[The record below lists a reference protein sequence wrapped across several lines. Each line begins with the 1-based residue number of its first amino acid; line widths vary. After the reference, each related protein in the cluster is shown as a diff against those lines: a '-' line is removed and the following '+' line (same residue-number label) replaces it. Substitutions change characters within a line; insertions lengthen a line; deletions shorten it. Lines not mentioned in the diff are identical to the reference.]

1 MKISRSKSV
10 LITIGAL
17 VVIALAVYLAKR
29 SRPQSIRIGADITTS
44 GQFAYFG
51 QKLQKG
57 LQLAAEESQGQTPS
71 VEIIY
76 QDNQHDMK
84 QVVTIFD
91 RFVTLDHVSAVIS
104 IYSPPSLAL
113 RETVAR
119 HGIPLIT
126 TYTTAKGLTN
136 SSDWIFRDFPRMEDQ
151 MPPLAQYAATD
162 LKISRAVC
170 IGFNSDFGRDGCQ
183 VFTDTF
189 TKNGAQMSS
198 APEFV
203 ALDVTDVRP
212 AVLKALSSKPDA
224 VVLTLSAKPLGQAVK
239 NLRELGF
246 KGPVFG
252 AIMFDSPEVWEA
264 AGDAENNVYFPSVAF
279 DLTRPEYKTFVSN
292 YQARFNN
299 EDPDYVSIY
308 GYTIG
313 QYVLKAA
320 REANGDP
327 TRIKELLQA
336 LNTDSIRGSIRVQ
349 STRDIS
355 SPLAIYKRTSGKNE
369 LVKAINQ

>member
-1 MKISRSKSV
+1 MKLSRGKLIGIAIGILVLVLLGIYFTRRSKEQ
-10 LITIGAL
+10 TIR
-17 VVIALAVYLAKR
+17 V
-29 SRPQSIRIGADITTS
+29 GADITTS

-51 QKLQKG
+51 QKLQRG
-57 LQLAAEESQGQTPS
+57 LQLAAEESKGQLPT

-91 RFVTLDHVSAVIS
+91 RFATLDHVSAVVS

-113 RETVAR
+113 REAVAR
-119 HGIPLIT
+119 QGLPLIT

-151 MPPLAQYAATD
+151 MPPLAAYAAQD
-162 LKISRAVC
+162 LKLRRATC

-183 VFTDTF
+183 VFTDAF
-189 TKNGAQMSS
+189 TQNGGQMS
-198 APEFV
+198 AGPELV

-212 AVLKALSSKPDA
+212 AVLKALTSKPEA

-252 AIMFDSPEVWEA
+252 AIMFDSPEVWES
-264 AGDAENNVYFPSVAF
+264 AGDAADGVFYPSVAF
-279 DLTRPEYKTFVSN
+279 DTTRPDYQAFVST
-292 YQARFNN
+292 YRGKFN
-299 EDPDYVSIY
+299 EDPDYVSVY

-313 QYVLKAA
+313 QYVLRAV
-320 REANGDP
+320 RSANGDP
-327 TRIKELLQA
+327 TRTKEILKT
-336 LNTDSIRGSIRVQ
+336 LNTESIRGQIRVQ
-349 STRDIS
+349 PTRDIS
-355 SPLAIYKRTSGKNE
+355 SPLGIYKRSAGKNE
-369 LVKAINQ
+369 FVKSISQ